1 MEDKN
6 MVQDKIIELVKAFS
20 MRGDY
25 ADINRETLLVQDLDF
40 DSISIVQLLIEFE
53 TTFDIVIPDEELQ
66 IENFEMVG
74 NLIDL
79 VNRCIVGV

>member
-1 MEDKN
+1 

-25 ADINRETLLVQDLDF
+25 ADINNETSLVQDLDF

-74 NLIDL
+74 NLVEL
-79 VNRCIVGV
+79 VNRCIAGE

>member
-1 MEDKN
+1 